1 MIAPSPRQ
9 APRPRQPVRT
19 AKNATQRRLSRKERA
34 RYRSLQ
40 QFCVGLAASFAVVM
54 LYVYLTAHLTSL
66 NYAYARAEHE
76 RAALQGQTARFDE
89 RLAALRSDERLSAI
103 AARLHMQDP
112 QQFALVTL
120 PAPQPQRDRT
130 HLAFLSGLA
139 TLFGAK

>member
-1 MIAPSPRQ
+1 MVSP
-9 APRPRQPVRT
+9 APRAPARQPVRT

-34 RYRSLQ
+34 RYRSLLR
-40 QFCVGLAASFAVVM
+40 FSGGLAIALVLLMA
-54 LYVYLTAHLTSL
+54 YVWLTAHLTSL
-66 NYAYARAEHE
+66 NYSYAKAERQ
-76 RAALQGQTARFDE
+76 RAALQGETARLDE
-89 RLAALRSDERLSAI
+89 QLAALRSDDRLGAI

-120 PAPQPQRDRT
+120 PAAQTQHDRS